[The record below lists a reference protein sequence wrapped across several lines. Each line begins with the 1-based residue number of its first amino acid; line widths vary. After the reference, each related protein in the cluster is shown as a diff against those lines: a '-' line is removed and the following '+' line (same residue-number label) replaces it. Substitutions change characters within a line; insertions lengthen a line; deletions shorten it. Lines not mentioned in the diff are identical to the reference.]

1 MPDWIVNSNELE
13 EEHQQWSWES
23 GNYNRYRKHISVA
36 LGNTDE
42 QHPFDVELTRLAP
55 GEKPCPVHAHTHR
68 WEFFIVVS
76 GRAAVQRDGQ
86 ESEAVEGDCFMQP
99 AGIRHRIRN
108 ASDTEDLVYYVI
120 ANENPEDTGERF
132 EV

>member
-1 MPDWIVNSNELE
+1 
-13 EEHQQWSWES
+13 
-23 GNYNRYRKHISVA
+23 
-36 LGNTDE
+36 
-42 QHPFDVELTRLAP
+42 
-55 GEKPCPVHAHTHR
+55 
-68 WEFFIVVS
+68 
-76 GRAAVQRDGQ
+76 
-86 ESEAVEGDCFMQP
+86 MQP